1 MTTTPPRRPPRRAAH
16 GAMLAAVAMLA
27 LTGCETVVHTRGN
40 LPSLERVA
48 EIQPGRS
55 NRADIEELLGT
66 PSTRAV
72 FDKEIWLY
80 IGSRE
85 ETSVFAKPKLLE
97 RRILTIRFN
106 KRGIVEEL
114 KTYDATSG
122 RLVQLVERETPTK
135 GRELT
140 FIEQLVGNFGRFGN
154 AAARKD
160 SPY

>member
-1 MTTTPPRRPPRRAAH
+1 MTATPPRRPHRPAAL
-16 GAMLAAVAMLA
+16 GAVLAAVALLA
-27 LTGCETVVHTRGN
+27 LIGCETVVHTRGH
-40 LPSLERVA
+40 LPSAKRVA

-106 KRGIVEEL
+106 QRGVVEEL
-114 KTYDATSG
+114 KSYDATNG

-140 FIEQLVGNFGRFGN
+140 FIEQLVGNFGRFGT
-154 AAARKD
+154 AAAPKE

>member
-1 MTTTPPRRPPRRAAH
+1 MTATPPRRPPRRATL

-27 LTGCETVVHTRGN
+27 LTGCESVVHTRGN
-40 LPSLERVA
+40 LPSVERVA

-80 IGSRE
+80 IGSRD
-85 ETSVFAKPKLLE
+85 ETRTFAKPKLLE

-114 KTYDATSG
+114 RTYDATSG

-135 GRELT
+135 GKELS
-140 FIEQLVGNFGRFGN
+140 FIEQLIGNVGRFDN
-154 AAARKD
+154 AAADKE